1 MSCSPWLA
9 HVPATWAPV
18 RRQDDASLKAS
29 AKVSAKRS
37 TRCPASKGIGHAV
50 AAILAFFLSVTVG
63 PAAAADRIAVRL
75 DWTPWGSHAAIHLAA
90 QKGLFAKHGLDVVIE
105 DGNGSVAT
113 VQIVGNGEYDVGHAS
128 LAPMAIARSKG
139 LPARA
144 IAGFI
149 RQNDIGLLVPRES
162 GIKSPADL
170 KGKKIAFTAGS
181 LETPFIDRFL
191 AAGKL
196 TRNDVELLNVDA
208 AAKAGTYMAGRT
220 DAAFSSVPFFLAV
233 VATQRPSNSVNFAD
247 YGLQFPSFGLF
258 ATEKTIAAKADA
270 MRRFVSVVAGAW
282 TYIIADH
289 TDDGVRAVIAARPQ
303 SKLDPA
309 ALRQQIESLKGFAF
323 TEATKSLPFG
333 TMAASDWKSAVA
345 VLSEGGLL
353 PASTDPASMFTN
365 EFIDARIVA
374 EIGGGSH

>member
-1 MSCSPWLA
+1 MSRYSWQGVIIAFFFHALIGG
-9 HVPATWAPV
+9 
-18 RRQDDASLKAS
+18 
-29 AKVSAKRS
+29 
-37 TRCPASKGIGHAV
+37 PAS
-50 AAILAFFLSVTVG
+50 
-63 PAAAADRIAVRL
+63 AADRIAVRL
-75 DWTPWGSHAAIHLAA
+75 DWTPWGSHGAIHLAA
-90 QKGLFAKHGLDVVIE
+90 QKGLFAKHDLDVTVE

-139 LPARA
+139 LPVKA

-149 RQNDIGLLVPRES
+149 RQNDIGLLVPKES

-258 ATEKTIAAKADA
+258 ATEKTIAAK
-270 MRRFVSVVAGAW
+270 RRRACAVSSAW
-282 TYIIADH
+282 SPAPGPTSSPSTPTRRCARSLRR
-289 TDDGVRAVIAARPQ
+289 VRNRSSTNA
-303 SKLDPA
+303 S
-309 ALRQQIESLKGFAF
+309 LRQQIESLKGFAF
-323 TEATKSLPFG
+323 TEATKNLPFG
-333 TMAASDWKSAVA
+333 TMAASDWKDAVA
-345 VLSEGGLL
+345 VLADGGLV
-353 PASTDPASMFTN
+353 PPPPTRRPMFTN

-374 EIGGGSH
+374 EIGGGSR